1 MKNYLWITALLVMSF
16 QTYGKKIPGTI
27 ISKGQST
34 DVMFEIK
41 VPLLLDEPNFER
53 IQYKVKYYDERGK
66 KITLRPDNADE
77 IRFRYDGIEIR
88 MISCMST
95 SDIGNIFSS
104 STRIFLKLEMD
115 GPLRL
120 YRFYYK
126 QTTGAGYGGAP
137 AMTYVAENFV
147 FQKGNGPLK
156 KPRSLGWKKD
166 MLEYFSDCPELRER
180 IESKDLR
187 KKEIEEI
194 VAYYNLKCG
203 KR

>member
-1 MKNYLWITALLVMSF
+1 MRFFLFVTAFVVISF
-16 QTYGKKIPGTI
+16 HTYGKKIPGTI
-27 ISKGQST
+27 ISKGEST

-41 VPLLLDEPNFER
+41 MPLMLGEPNFER
-53 IQYKVKYYDERGK
+53 LQYKVKYYDERGK
-66 KITLRPDNADE
+66 KITLRPDNVDE
-77 IRFRYDGIEIR
+77 IQFRYEGVEIR
-88 MISCMST
+88 MISCAST
-95 SDIGNIFSS
+95 PGIGNIFSS

-137 AMTYVAENFV
+137 GMTYVADNLI

-156 KPRSLGWKKD
+156 QPRSLGWKKD

-187 KKEIEEI
+187 RKEIEEI
-194 VAYYNLKCG
+194 VAYYNQKCG